1 MDAETPADAAEARAA
16 MTAMA
21 APSGRTRADLL
32 ALTPDTLAALT
43 NRGLVKRASKDLD
56 AGRAPVLTIG
66 EDGRVRADYAGAAV
80 AELPPGAGLDNG
92 SCGCGATGVCRHLIG
107 LVLAYQRTASGHGT
121 TGTPAAP
128 DVPTTTTAPTVPV
141 PPGGVA
147 PSATGPATAVRPRAG
162 HADGGTA
169 PTVPA
174 PRATGPAP
182 APDGAPPT
190 PTLPTPLTPP
200 TPPNPPAGWSPG
212 AFDDETLTAAVG
224 ARAVT
229 AARRTARRGYTARI
243 HRAVPAPSEPVAPDT
258 AVGPGPSSGPAG
270 PWVELPTCT
279 VRFPV
284 PGEIGYALT
293 DAAEAVRGE
302 MVALAVWAFRAADE
316 AGTGDGPVEVHP
328 PSRSGGATRRGVP
341 SSPGTAGRPGAH
353 GHPGTTTAPSA
364 AAPPAAA
371 GTAGTPGA
379 PRPETAPAGPTA
391 QNALQT
397 AGSSGTAAPG
407 SPDPGARPPGTRA
420 RTRAATATPGVTRAD
435 APEPLPADAPATP
448 APTTPPP
455 LATAL
460 ALADDLL
467 LDGAAHAGPV
477 LAAALRRTAKSL
489 TAASLHWPAAATA
502 ELSDQLAAYTAR
514 DAAHDPLRHAALLA
528 ELHARHRAAGR
539 TPGVLGEREA
549 AETPL
554 RRVRLTALGC
564 RLSGTPE
571 HPVTQT
577 FFAHPEAGVVVVLH
591 KTWQPSDRPWG
602 SRRVLGTTLASLAAG
617 SVVSETARRTASR
630 ALTLTRGRLAVTTVT
645 PLGPTAWSEL
655 PSTLLVRDLAAHAA
669 EWDGR
674 PPRLVRP
681 RVEAETVRVVEVSEV
696 TGIGYDPAAQR
707 LEATVLDAAGNT
719 ALLSSPH
726 EPMAPAALD
735 ALAAALAGGPRY
747 VAGALHRDGGGL
759 RITPYA
765 VAGSTGSGNRSG
777 PGSADPGG
785 ITVPHL
791 AAGEPANLP
800 LLPGS
805 PPPDPVAGALGSALA
820 ALADAAH
827 HGLRHLTG
835 PVRTTLARSADDLAR
850 TGLAVCATAVRR
862 LLDSLPG
869 LEDAPA
875 RWTDAQIRLLTTA
888 ELHRRG

>member
-1 MDAETPADAAEARAA
+1 
-16 MTAMA
+16 MT

-32 ALTPDTLAALT
+32 ALTADTLAALT
-43 NRGLVKRASKDLD
+43 NRGLVKRASKDID
-56 AGRAPVLTIG
+56 AGRAPVLTVG

-107 LVLAYQRTASGHGT
+107 LVLAYQRTASAHGT

-128 DVPTTTTAPTVPV
+128 AAPAASTTTAAPTAPV

-147 PSATGPATAVRPRAG
+147 PSASGSAATVRPRPG
-162 HADGGTA
+162 HTDGGTA
-169 PTVPA
+169 MPAPA
-174 PRATGPAP
+174 PRATGPAS
-182 APDGAPPT
+182 APDGATPT
-190 PTLPTPLTPP
+190 PTLPTPP
-200 TPPNPPAGWSPG
+200 TPPNPPADWSPG

-243 HRAVPAPSEPVAPDT
+243 HRAVPDPSEPVAPGT
-258 AVGPGPSSGPAG
+258 TVGRGPSSGPAG

-328 PSRSGGATRRGVP
+328 PSRSGGTTP
-341 SSPGTAGRPGAH
+341 AG
-353 GHPGTTTAPSA
+353 APESTPADTSA
-364 AAPPAAA
+364 AASPYRPGDAS
-371 GTAGTPGA
+371 PGA
-379 PRPETAPAGPTA
+379 PVSLT
-391 QNALQT
+391 
-397 AGSSGTAAPG
+397 
-407 SPDPGARPPGTRA
+407 
-420 RTRAATATPGVTRAD
+420 AD
-435 APEPLPADAPATP
+435 APTAP
-448 APTTPPP
+448 APTTPPS

-489 TAASLHWPAAATA
+489 TAASLHWPAAVTA
-502 ELSDQLAAYTAR
+502 ELSDQLTAYAAR

-539 TPGVLGEREA
+539 APGVLGEREA

-577 FFAHPEAGVVVVLH
+577 FFAHAEAGVVVVLH
-591 KTWQPSDRPWG
+591 KTWQPSDRRPWG

-645 PLGPTAWSEL
+645 PLGPTAWSQL
-655 PSTLLVRDLAAHAA
+655 PSTLLVRDLAVHAA
-669 EWDGR
+669 EWDDR

-719 ALLSSPH
+719 ALLSAPH

-735 ALAAALAGGPRY
+735 ALAAALADGPRY

-765 VAGSTGSGNRSG
+765 VAGPDHRGGTGGSGGISGPGHAGGTGSGG
-777 PGSADPGG
+777 GTGTGSAGAGG

-791 AAGEPANLP
+791 SAGEPANLP

-805 PPPDPVAGALGSALA
+805 PPPDPVADALGSALA

-835 PVRTTLARSADDLAR
+835 PVRTALARSADDLTR

>member
-1 MDAETPADAAEARAA
+1 MTA
-16 MTAMA
+16 MTAMT

-43 NRGLVKRASKDLD
+43 NRGLVKRASKDID
-56 AGRAPVLTIG
+56 AGRAPALTVA

-107 LVLAYQRTASGHGT
+107 LVLAYQRTASTHGT
-121 TGTPAAP
+121 AGTPAAP
-128 DVPTTTTAPTVPV
+128 ATPVVPAALATTT
-141 PPGGVA
+141 
-147 PSATGPATAVRPRAG
+147 
-162 HADGGTA
+162 
-169 PTVPA
+169 PA
-174 PRATGPAP
+174 PRATGPVP
-182 APDGAPPT
+182 APDGAPPAPT
-190 PTLPTPLTPP
+190 PPTPLALP
-200 TPPNPPAGWSPG
+200 TPPNPPADWSPG

-243 HRAVPAPSEPVAPDT
+243 HRAVPAPAGPVAPGT
-258 AVGPGPSSGPAG
+258 TGGRGPSSGPPG

-328 PSRSGGATRRGVP
+328 PSRSGG
-341 SSPGTAGRPGAH
+341 
-353 GHPGTTTAPSA
+353 TTTSGHSA
-364 AAPPAAA
+364 AASPAAA
-371 GTAGTPGA
+371 GTPGPPAHPAPKPHPRTRPRGTP
-379 PRPETAPAGPTA
+379 PRA
-391 QNALQT
+391 
-397 AGSSGTAAPG
+397 AGSSSTAAPG
-407 SPDPGARPPGTRA
+407 SPGPGARPPGAQA
-420 RTRAATATPGVTRAD
+420 RTRATTAAPGP
-435 APEPLPADAPATP
+435 APAGGLESMPADTPADIPAATSPRRPGDASPGAPVSGTANAPAAP
-448 APTTPPP
+448 APGTHPS
-455 LATAL
+455 LGTAL

-489 TAASLHWPAAATA
+489 TAASLHWPAAVTA
-502 ELSDQLAAYTAR
+502 ELSDQLTAHTER

-577 FFAHPEAGVVVVLH
+577 FFAHAEAGVVVVLH

-602 SRRVLGTTLASLAAG
+602 SRRVLGTTLASLATG

-707 LEATVLDAAGNT
+707 LEATVLDTAGNT
-719 ALLSSPH
+719 ALLSAPH

-735 ALAAALAGGPRY
+735 ALAAALAEGPRY

-765 VAGSTGSGNRSG
+765 VAGPYHRDGTGGSGGISGRGHTGGTGSGSRSG
-777 PGSADPGG
+777 TDTRTGIGSADTGG

-791 AAGEPANLP
+791 SAGEPANLP

-805 PPPDPVAGALGSALA
+805 APPDPVADALGSALA

-827 HGLRHLTG
+827 QGLRHLTG
-835 PVRTTLARSADDLAR
+835 PVRTALTRSADDLAR
-850 TGLAVCATAVRR
+850 TGLAVCATTVRR

-869 LEDAPA
+869 PVDAPA